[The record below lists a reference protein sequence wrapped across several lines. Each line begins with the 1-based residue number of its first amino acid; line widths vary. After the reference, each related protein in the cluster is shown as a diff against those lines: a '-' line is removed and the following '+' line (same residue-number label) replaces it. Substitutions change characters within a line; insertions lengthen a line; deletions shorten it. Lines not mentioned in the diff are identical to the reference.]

1 MEEAD
6 NLRKKYQLVLD
17 VLDRCLYLIAIP
29 SLSGQASTQ
38 SLLFNQVQVLRIIF
52 GLGRVFLCGSV
63 ISDGLIALAGT
74 VRPHSAVNLLFPTI
88 HSLWPAI
95 VTTMRDTTGALLAYS
110 ASKHSSSSLHC
121 PIALAVLFLV
131 S

>member
-38 SLLFNQVQVLRIIF
+38 SLLFNQVQVSRIN
-52 GLGRVFLCGSV
+52 LC
-63 ISDGLIALAGT
+63 
-74 VRPHSAVNLLFPTI
+74 
-88 HSLWPAI
+88 
-95 VTTMRDTTGALLAYS
+95 
-110 ASKHSSSSLHC
+110 
-121 PIALAVLFLV
+121 
-131 S
+131 